1 MLTIHIV
8 VEIPLRLLTNT
19 SELNKPIEFFC
30 AVHEMPAKK
39 NHRAREEPDDEI
51 QPADPEPSPGS
62 VIARIGGLS
71 VGSRQSSGASTKSS
85 KSSKSKISSRSA
97 SGGKIFR
104 LFN

>member
-1 MLTIHIV
+1 
-8 VEIPLRLLTNT
+8 
-19 SELNKPIEFFC
+19 
-30 AVHEMPAKK
+30 MPAKLT
-39 NHRAREEPDDEI
+39 RRVRDDSDDEI